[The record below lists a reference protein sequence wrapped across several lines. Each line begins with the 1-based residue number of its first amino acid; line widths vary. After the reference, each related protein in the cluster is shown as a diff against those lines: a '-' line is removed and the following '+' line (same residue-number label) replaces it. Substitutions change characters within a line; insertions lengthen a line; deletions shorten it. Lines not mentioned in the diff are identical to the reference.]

1 MNTYMAAEPG
11 KKSTLLLI
19 SSFVVLG
26 LSLVI
31 VNHFE
36 SKVLSGARA
45 YIAGEGQWTKAQK
58 LATLSLVRYLD
69 TQNESYYT
77 QFEEYLEVNEGDR
90 IARTEL
96 NSENPDYNIIRE
108 GFIQGNNLERNID
121 DMIWLY
127 ENFIG
132 YGPFRSV
139 VTHWENGDKYI
150 QKLRGVGADVNH
162 RISETGISVAEK
174 EQFAA
179 EIQDIDEI
187 LTELESAFSYELNI
201 LASNI
206 SRTVYWLNVLTILL
220 LTTIVAV
227 IAVIQLRA
235 FKAWNRKVLQSEK
248 RFEQVLNNSRDVI
261 YQLDIQTGQYIYM
274 SPSIKDLTGY
284 DIEEVMEGG
293 VSLIMDRVHPEDI
306 GRMEEELID
315 YNSKDA
321 ESKLKEDSQFRVKKK
336 NGDYIWI
343 NNKRTLLRDENGNP
357 ASIIGNVRDISDRKR
372 YIEALDKSLK
382 AKEVLLSEI
391 HHRVKNNLSIVSS
404 LVELQRSKSENSTAK
419 GLKEI
424 QSRIKSIAL
433 VHEKLY
439 ESETLEHVN
448 LANYID
454 ELLRMIYAT
463 YETEELEINI
473 YKNLNPVDVDI
484 KKAVPVGLICNE
496 LLNNCF
502 KYAFNGK
509 ENGEIRVEL
518 KEEKEIVVFSVA
530 DNGKGI
536 PENFDYEKS
545 NTLGMTLVNILTR
558 QLSGEIKYSSEKGAK
573 FEITFPIA

>member
-1 MNTYMAAEPG
+1 MASEPG

-26 LSLVI
+26 LSLVF
-31 VNHFE
+31 VNHYE

-58 LATLSLVRYLD
+58 LATLTLFRYID
-69 TQNESYYT
+69 TQNESYYS
-77 QFEEYLEVNEGDR
+77 QFEGYLEVNEGDR
-90 IARTEL
+90 IARIEL
-96 NSENPDYNIIRE
+96 NSENPNYDVVRA
-108 GFIQGNNLERNID
+108 GFIQGNNLERNIN

-132 YGPFRSV
+132 YEPFRSV
-139 VTHWENGDKYI
+139 VSHWEIGDEYI
-150 QKLRGVGADVNH
+150 EKLREVGRIANQ
-162 RISETGISVAEK
+162 RISESDISIVEK

-179 EIQDIDEI
+179 EIQNIDEM
-187 LTELESAFSYELNI
+187 LTELEAAFSYELNL
-201 LASNI
+201 LASQI
-206 SRTVYWLNVLTILL
+206 SRSVYWLNVLTILL
-220 LTTIVAV
+220 LTTIVGV

-235 FKAWNRKVLQSEK
+235 FKTWNRKVQQSEK

-261 YQLDIQTGQYIYM
+261 YQLDIKTGKYVYM

-293 VSLIMDRVHPEDI
+293 VSLILDRIHPDDFK
-306 GRMEEELID
+306 RMEGELID
-315 YNSKDA
+315 YNSEDV
-321 ESKLKEDSQFRVKKK
+321 ESKLKEDSQFRIKKK
-336 NGDYIWI
+336 NGDYVWI
-343 NNKRTLLRDENGNP
+343 NNKRTLLRDDKGNP
-357 ASIIGNVRDISDRKR
+357 SSVIGNVRDISDRKR

-382 AKEVLLSEI
+382 AKETLLSEI

-404 LVELQRSKSENSTAK
+404 LVELQKSKSVNTTSV

-454 ELLRMIYAT
+454 ELLQMIHNT
-463 YETEELEINI
+463 YESEKQHII
-473 YKNLNPVDVDI
+473 IVKNLKPVDVDI

-496 LLNNCF
+496 LFNNCY
-502 KYAFNGK
+502 KYAFDDK
-509 ENGEIRVEL
+509 DDGEIRVEV
-518 KEEKEIVVFSVA
+518 KEENDNVVFSVA
-530 DNGKGI
+530 DNGKGM

-558 QLSGEIKYSSEKGAK
+558 QLSGEIIYSSKKGAK
-573 FEITFPIA
+573 FEITFPLS